1 MAHDNKYADV
11 PLRIRS
17 WGAIICVFAAAIS
30 HPYAMYLFSLWVS
43 FQALRE
49 LGRLFTFDATYWR
62 MAIPLL
68 QGILLVSC
76 PTYPTYMVGAGA
88 LVGVSLIVSLCL
100 RQVPLGLP
108 LSLLIVLVAYPHLTF
123 LRMEPQGVLWILFL
137 VVTTEL
143 NDIFQ
148 YLTGKRFGKR
158 KILPKVS
165 PNKTVEG
172 FAGGLL
178 LTPLL
183 SMGLGRL
190 LGLPTALP
198 TLALVGLAL
207 SFFGFWGD
215 VSFSYLKRRAGVK
228 DTSSL
233 IPGHGGLLDR
243 IDSLL
248 YNCIWFYLW
257 IR

>member
-1 MAHDNKYADV
+1 MALYNKYADV

-17 WGAIICVFAAAIS
+17 WGVIICVFAVAIF
-30 HPYAMYLFSLWVS
+30 HPYAMCLFTLWVS
-43 FQALRE
+43 FQALTE
-49 LGRLFTFDATYWR
+49 LGRLFGFNSTYWR
-62 MAIPLL
+62 ITIPLL
-68 QGILLVSC
+68 QGLLLWGC
-76 PTYPTYMVGAGA
+76 PNYSAYMIGVCT
-88 LVGVSLIVSLCL
+88 LVGVTLILSLCL
-100 RQVPLGLP
+100 RKIPLGLP

-123 LRMEPQGVLWILFL
+123 LRMEPQGVQWVIFL
-137 VVTTEL
+137 VVVTEL

-148 YLTGKRFGKR
+148 YLTGKSLGNR
-158 KILPKVS
+158 KILPKTS
-165 PNKTVEG
+165 PNKTIEG
-172 FAGGLL
+172 FVGGLL

-190 LGLPTALP
+190 LDLPIALH
-198 TLALVGLAL
+198 TLALLGLTL

-215 VSFSYLKRRAGVK
+215 VCFSYFKRRVGVK
-228 DTSSL
+228 DTSTL

-248 YNCIWFYLW
+248 FNCIWFYLW